1 MISICSVLRSAL
13 SALVLAVFIAHPLAA
28 AAAGEKWATN
38 WAASVQG
45 PYPVGNPSAQPKL
58 SLAFPVAQTG
68 ARDQSFRMIVRP
80 DIWGRQTRIPQ
91 TGGMRAEFI
100 PDNTV
105 GGPGDKLHP
114 NRLG

>member
-1 MISICSVLRSAL
+1 MISRCSVLRSAL
-13 SALVLAVFIAHPLAA
+13 SALVLAVFIAYPLAA
-28 AAAGEKWATN
+28 AAAGEKWATS

-45 PYPVGNPSAQPKL
+45 PYPVGNPSAQPNL

-91 TGGMRAEFI
+91 TGGLRAEFI
-100 PDNTV
+100 PDKLV
-105 GGPGDKLHP
+105 GGPGGKLHP
-114 NRLG
+114 DRLG